1 MILTINGAP
10 ITLDFDTILIWV
22 LVGLVAG
29 FLASHLAL
37 GRGLGL
43 FGDIGVGILG
53 AFIGGFLAA
62 VFHISIAVVGHPII
76 SAMFTCEASTFGQL
90 EKRTKVML
98 TASNARAGAGPALIP
113 GSGT

>member
-1 MILTINGAP
+1 MVITFNGQPIN
-10 ITLDFDTILIWV
+10 LDLDTILIWV

-43 FGDIGVGILG
+43 FGDTIVGIIG

-62 VFHISIAVVGHPII
+62 LFHFSIAVVGHPII
-76 SAMFTCEASTFGQL
+76 STIIIAFIGAALLLLIVRMFAGRGS
-90 EKRTKVML
+90 RR
-98 TASNARAGAGPALIP
+98 RA
-113 GSGT
+113 T

>member
-1 MILTINGAP
+1 MVITFNGQP
-10 ITLDFDTILIWV
+10 IHFDFDTILIWV

-43 FGDIGVGILG
+43 FGDVIVGIIG

-62 VFHISIAVVGHPII
+62 VFHFGIVVVGYPILTQMI
-76 SAMFTCEASTFGQL
+76 IAFIGAAILLLVVRLFTGGAS
-90 EKRTKVML
+90 RR
-98 TASNARAGAGPALIP
+98 RAY
-113 GSGT
+113 